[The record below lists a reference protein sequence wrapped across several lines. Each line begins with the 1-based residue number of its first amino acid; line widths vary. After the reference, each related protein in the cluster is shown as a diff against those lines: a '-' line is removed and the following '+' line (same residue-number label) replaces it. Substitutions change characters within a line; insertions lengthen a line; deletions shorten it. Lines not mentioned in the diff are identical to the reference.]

1 MMTAFTDTSRYGD
14 LVEAG
19 VPFIQEALEKSGA
32 DDVLSEFL
40 AARVALQTLRRVA
53 RRFDE
58 TRGVPWDRF
67 AVSAMANDL
76 EKQVS
81 SGIFLTDEELI
92 LDFIDVSRDESRE
105 K

>member
-19 VPFIQEALEKSGA
+19 VPFIQEAFEKSGA

-40 AARVALQTLRRVA
+40 AARVALQTLRRAA

-58 TRGVPWDRF
+58 TLGVPWDRF
-67 AVSAMANDL
+67 AVSAMTNDL
-76 EKQVS
+76 EKQVA
-81 SGIFLTDEELI
+81 SGIFVTDEELV
-92 LDFIDVSRDESRE
+92 LDALLDAEDHYSSR
-105 K
+105 

>member
-1 MMTAFTDTSRYGD
+1 MTAFRDRSRYGD
-14 LVEAG
+14 LVESG
-19 VPFIQEALEKSGA
+19 VPFIQEAFDRSGA

-40 AARVALQTLRRVA
+40 AARVALQTLRRAA

-58 TRGVPWDRF
+58 SLGVPWDRF

-76 EKQVS
+76 EKQVA

-92 LDFIDVSRDESRE
+92 LEDLRR
-105 K
+105 